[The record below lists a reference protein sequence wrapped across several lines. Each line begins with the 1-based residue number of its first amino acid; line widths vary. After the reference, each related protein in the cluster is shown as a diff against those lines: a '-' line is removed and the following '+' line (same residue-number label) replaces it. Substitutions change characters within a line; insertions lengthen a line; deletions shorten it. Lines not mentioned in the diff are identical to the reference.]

1 MNRIFHTARKAAATA
16 PVGRL
21 AAGAVLL
28 LAAVGTLGATHDLS
42 PLAGH
47 APAGVRA
54 DDRWTSVRAADDPW
68 TLTRKVVQRDDPW
81 TSAPASPAPAS
92 PASTTLASAAPLRD
106 DPWT

>member
-1 MNRIFHTARKAAATA
+1 MNRIFHTARRTAATA

-28 LAAVGTLGATHDLS
+28 LAAVGALGATQDLS

-47 APAGVRA
+47 APAGGGAGHRV
-54 DDRWTSVRAADDPW
+54 TSVRAADDPW

-81 TSAPASPAPAS
+81 TSAPA
-92 PASTTLASAAPLRD
+92 TPLRD